1 VLLDKVKQMERV
13 VESEP
18 EATEAEIEVKVEFE
32 EEDEEIEFI
41 VPWEDEVMDER
52 SSGNKRLYGMTFGG
66 LSAIIALLL
75 VPLVTLP
82 GMVILVLFAEIYLVD
97 WTYSKISL
105 LRNAKSGSSHKLKGG
120 QGQAGILDRKNPR
133 ANPKDQFVK

>member
-1 VLLDKVKQMERV
+1 MERA

-18 EATEAEIEVKVEFE
+18 KATEAEIEVKVVFE

-97 WTYSKISL
+97 WTYSKINL
-105 LRNAKSGSSHKLKGG
+105 LRNAKPDSSQGIKSR
-120 QGQAGILDRKNPR
+120 QGQASAVDRKNPR
-133 ANPKDQFVK
+133 TNPKDQFVK